1 MPNAPRK
8 PGQRRRRATGDLLTL
23 SELAR
28 RAGVSPATAHRYQ
41 KAHADLLPS
50 RGEGRGRRYLP
61 AAVEALRAL
70 IARKRKGGRSRGP
83 AVERGPAAPRA
94 ARQAVPSRKQGAA
107 RPTRER
113 VKKGLLSL
121 RKISQMT
128 GIAYPTLLRYL
139 ARHGQGI
146 PQQGTGRQR
155 RFPPEAVPVFVALRR
170 HRGRLPRG
178 EEVAAR
184 GRKGGDPQL
193 LRRLQ
198 ALEEAHAELTRKL
211 RRLQSMLDRPWRVT
225 LSRSR

>member
-1 MPNAPRK
+1 M
-8 PGQRRRRATGDLLTL
+8 
-23 SELAR
+23 
-28 RAGVSPATAHRYQ
+28 
-41 KAHADLLPS
+41 
-50 RGEGRGRRYLP
+50 
-61 AAVEALRAL
+61 
-70 IARKRKGGRSRGP
+70 
-83 AVERGPAAPRA
+83 
-94 ARQAVPSRKQGAA
+94 
-107 RPTRER
+107 
-113 VKKGLLSL
+113 
-121 RKISQMT
+121 
-128 GIAYPTLLRYL
+128 LRYL

-178 EEVAAR
+178 DEVAAR

-211 RRLQSMLDRPWRVT
+211 RRLQRMLDRPWRVT